1 MLNEQL
7 AEFESKQLN
16 QQIKVLEQQGLLQ
29 KLESAKIEQQGNI
42 IILTLIFILAL
53 TFFIYRHYLE
63 KKLTHELELRVK
75 QRTQEL
81 EELSEELVNAN
92 QVKSQFVANMSHEIR
107 TPLTAIVGH
116 AESIIYDDID
126 EDKVKGD
133 IEIIHS
139 NSLHLLEL
147 INDILDLSRIEA
159 NKLELDLKP
168 FNLAELIQYLFDIFD
183 SQAQQKG
190 LVFLIE
196 QQISSPCIIEV
207 DDLRLKQIL
216 LNLCANAIK
225 FTEKGQVVLGIEWQN
240 EQLIFTITDTG
251 IGLSKEHLA
260 QVFELF
266 TQADN
271 SISRRFGG
279 SGLGLSLSNQLAKLM
294 SGNITA
300 QSRLGK
306 GSTFCFSLPCKRC
319 DNNIVAT
326 APLDE
331 ATVDDDVTLFSGTV
345 LLAEDHDDNR
355 RLIARLLSRLGLE
368 VIVASNGKEA
378 VKLCMEHQPSLV
390 LMDIQMPE
398 INGVEAFTKLRAL
411 GCHQPIFALT
421 ANAMAHEVS
430 QYLEIGF
437 TGHLQKPIERK
448 PFITTIAQYFPV
460 ADDENLVKTGGGN
473 LLDANQKHDV
483 LIKKAEQSLEKIDL
497 SDLIVEFKKSLTHDK
512 DELIN
517 ANNDRQLT
525 KLVTLSHRLS
535 GAAQMFGFSELN
547 QAAQELEAILKQEL
561 NSEQP
566 DFNLISELT
575 SCLVDEVNLTV
586 Q

>member
-29 KLESAKIEQQGNI
+29 KLESAKIEQQRNI
-42 IILTLIFILAL
+42 IILTLVFILIV

-75 QRTQEL
+75 QRTLEL
-81 EELSEELVNAN
+81 EELSEELVKAN
-92 QVKSQFVANMSHEIR
+92 QVKSQFVANISHEIR
-107 TPLTAIVGH
+107 TPLTAIVGN
-116 AESIIYDDID
+116 AESIILDDVNKD
-126 EDKVKGD
+126 RVKGD
-133 IEIIHS
+133 IEVIYS

-159 NKLELDLKP
+159 NKLELDLQP
-168 FNLAELIQYLFDIFD
+168 NNLSELIQYLFDIFD

-196 QQISSPCIIEV
+196 QQITSPCIIEV
-207 DDLRLKQIL
+207 DGLRLKQIL

-225 FTEKGQVVLGIEWQN
+225 FTEKGQVVLGIEWQD

-251 IGLSKEHLA
+251 IGLSKEQLA
-260 QVFELF
+260 QIFELF

-300 QSRLGK
+300 QSALGE
-306 GSTFCFSLPCKRC
+306 GSSFCLAIPCKRL
-319 DNNIVAT
+319 DTSTETIALDLMS
-326 APLDE
+326 LDE
-331 ATVDDDVTLFSGTV
+331 NLIIFSGKV

-355 RLIARLLSRLGLE
+355 RLIARLLTRLGLD
-368 VIVASNGKEA
+368 VIAASNGKEA
-378 VKLCMEHQPSLV
+378 IQLCIEHQPNLV
-390 LMDIQMPE
+390 LLDIQMPE
-398 INGVEAFTKLRAL
+398 IDGVEAFKKLRAL
-411 GCHQPIFALT
+411 GFNQPIFALT
-421 ANAMAHEVS
+421 ANAMAHEIS
-430 QYLEIGF
+430 EYIDIGF
-437 TGHLQKPIERK
+437 TGHLKKPIERK
-448 PFITTIAQYFPV
+448 PFITTIAQYFP
-460 ADDENLVKTGGGN
+460 ASNNEKLIDKPASNS
-473 LLDANQKHDV
+473 LDSHQQHDV
-483 LIKKAEQSLEKIDL
+483 LIKKVEKSLEKVDF
-497 SDLIVEFKKSLTHDK
+497 SDLIFEFKAGLAQDK

-525 KLVTLSHRLS
+525 KLVTFTHRLS

-547 QAAQELEAILKQEL
+547 QAAKELEAILKQEL

-575 SCLVDEVNLTV
+575 HCLVDEINLITK
-586 Q
+586 